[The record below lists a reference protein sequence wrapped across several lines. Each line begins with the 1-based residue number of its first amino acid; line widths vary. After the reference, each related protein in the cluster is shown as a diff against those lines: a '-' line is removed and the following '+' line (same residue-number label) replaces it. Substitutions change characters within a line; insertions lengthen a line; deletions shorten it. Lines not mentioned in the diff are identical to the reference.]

1 MSGILKVL
9 LVIFT
14 IIAILIFGAKYFGE
28 PSWGGF
34 AFYLIFFFG
43 FLDVA
48 LSQCTDV
55 QQV

>member
-14 IIAILIFGAKYFGE
+14 IIVILIFGAKYFGE

-43 FLDVA
+43 LIGA
-48 LSQCTDV
+48 AGYWLLNLK
-55 QQV
+55 